1 MKVEKDRLTQLKR
14 DAIQGFVKYI
24 GLKAVSL
31 SPGKFTTRL
40 KLEKRHLQ
48 QDGFAHAG
56 LVAAMADHTAG
67 YASFSVVPADRRILT
82 MEYKI
87 SYFRPA
93 DGDCLECKGHV
104 IKAGRQVLFTQADV
118 YAVKGKEKT
127 LVARAMHT
135 MTAVPV
141 DRMPRA

>member
-1 MKVEKDRLTQLKR
+1 MKVDKDRLNQLKR

-56 LVAAMADHTAG
+56 LIAAMADHTAG
-67 YASFSVVPADRRILT
+67 YASFSMAPANRRILT

-87 SYFRPA
+87 SFFRPA
-93 DGDCLECKGHV
+93 AGDCLECRGHV
-104 IKAGRQVLFTQADV
+104 IKAGRQILFTQADV
-118 YAVKGKEKT
+118 YALKGKEKI
-127 LVARAMHT
+127 L
-135 MTAVPV
+135 V
-141 DRMPRA
+141 DRARRPVP

>member
-1 MKVEKDRLTQLKR
+1 MKVDKDRLNQLKR

-67 YASFSVVPADRRILT
+67 YASFSMAPANRRILT

-87 SYFRPA
+87 SFFRPA
-93 DGDCLECKGHV
+93 AGDCLECRGHV
-104 IKAGRQVLFTQADV
+104 IKAGRQILFTQADV
-118 YAVKGKEKT
+118 FAVKGKEKI

-141 DRMPRA
+141 DKMPKA